1 MSIQALGEPNFES
14 LYKNKFAYF
23 NPIQTQVFHTLYHT
37 DSNVLIGA
45 PTGSGKTIMSELA
58 MLRVFREHP
67 GKKVIY
73 IAPLKALAKERIID
87 WKCRLGGEDMRKSV
101 LELTGDCTPD
111 LHALKEADLLIT
123 TPEKWD
129 GISRNWQHRSYVSDV
144 ALVVID
150 EIHLLGQDRGPVIE
164 VIVSRMR
171 YIAEQTGNNVRF
183 VGLSTAL
190 ANAKDVADW
199 LGIHKLGLYN
209 FKPSVRPVPI
219 KVFFEGFPEKH
230 YCPRMATM
238 NKPSFKAIM
247 THAREKPTLVF
258 VSSRRQTRLTA
269 LDLIALCAAD
279 QQEKLAHDGG
289 AGFLD
294 FKKPFLHMKAEE
306 ISMLSEYIKDEN
318 LKHTIQFGVGMHHA
332 GLEESDRKIV
342 EDLFVK
348 KKIQVLVTTST
359 LAWGVN
365 FPARLVIV
373 KGTEFF
379 DPKTKRYVDFPLTD
393 LLQMIGRAGR
403 PGFDEHG
410 IACVMV
416 HEEKK
421 NFYKKFLYEP
431 FPVESSLAGQLTDHL
446 NAEIASGTLTSRQ
459 HCLDYLT
466 WTYFFRRLTKN
477 PSFYNLNGNDAD
489 AINSYLRTLINTN
502 LLKLR
507 DAGCIELDFTDD
519 NIKSTHLG
527 YLCSFYYL
535 SHLTVMNLD
544 KRLQAETSIDEI
556 IDILSKA

>member
-1 MSIQALGEPNFES
+1 
-14 LYKNKFAYF
+14 
-23 NPIQTQVFHTLYHT
+23 
-37 DSNVLIGA
+37 
-45 PTGSGKTIMSELA
+45 
-58 MLRVFREHP
+58 
-67 GKKVIY
+67 
-73 IAPLKALAKERIID
+73 
-87 WKCRLGGEDMRKSV
+87 
-101 LELTGDCTPD
+101 
-111 LHALKEADLLIT
+111 
-123 TPEKWD
+123 
-129 GISRNWQHRSYVSDV
+129 
-144 ALVVID
+144 
-150 EIHLLGQDRGPVIE
+150 
-164 VIVSRMR
+164 MR
-171 YIAEQTGNNVRF
+171 YIAEQTGNQVRF

-199 LGIHKLGLYN
+199 LGIHKLGLFN

-247 THAREKPTLVF
+247 THAKEHPTLVF

-269 LDLIALCAAD
+269 LDLIALSAAD
-279 QQEKLAHDGG
+279 QQEKIAQNGG
-289 AGFLD
+289 DGFLD
-294 FKKPFLHMKAEE
+294 FKKPFLHMDTEE
-306 ISMLSEYIKDEN
+306 ISMLSEYIKDDN

-365 FPARLVIV
+365 FPARLVVV

-379 DPKTKRYVDFPLTD
+379 DPKLKRYVDFPLTD

-403 PGFDEHG
+403 PGFDDHG

-446 NAEIASGTLTSRQ
+446 NAEIASGTLGNRQ

-477 PSFYNLNGNDAD
+477 PSFYNLDGNSAD
-489 AINSYLRTLINTN
+489 AVNSYLRTLVNTT

-507 DAGCIELDFTDD
+507 DAGCVELDFTDD
-519 NIKSTHLG
+519 GIKATHLG
-527 YLCSFYYL
+527 YLASYYYL
-535 SHLTVMNLD
+535 SHLTVMHLD
-544 KRLQAETSIDEI
+544 RRLGPETSIDEI
-556 IDILSKA
+556 IAILSQAQEFAGLPVRHNEDVLNEALAHLVPIPVNKHDLESPHTKANLLL